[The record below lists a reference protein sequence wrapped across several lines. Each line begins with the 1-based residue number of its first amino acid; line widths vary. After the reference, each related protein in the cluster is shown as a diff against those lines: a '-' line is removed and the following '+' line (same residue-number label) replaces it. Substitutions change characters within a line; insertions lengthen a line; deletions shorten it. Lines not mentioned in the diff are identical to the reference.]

1 MATILTDDDSN
12 KSRSRVEA
20 GKNGNN
26 IFEIWGGGGEMNVVG
41 DSRFELETPVLSG
54 LCSNQLS

>member
-1 MATILTDDDSN
+1 MASKNTDKKIKKDGLKFVAWKLNYYGSL
-12 KSRSRVEA
+12 
-20 GKNGNN
+20 
-26 IFEIWGGGGEMNVVG
+26 VG